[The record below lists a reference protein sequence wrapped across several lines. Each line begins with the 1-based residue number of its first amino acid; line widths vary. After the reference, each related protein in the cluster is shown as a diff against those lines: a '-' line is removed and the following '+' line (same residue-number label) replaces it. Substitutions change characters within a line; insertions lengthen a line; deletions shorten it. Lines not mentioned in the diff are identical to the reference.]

1 MNTEHT
7 IVKVENG
14 YTVTREEAVDG
25 TEPFPEYKIT
35 KFVFIDQD
43 SMLSWMKDNI

>member
-14 YTVTREEAVDG
+14 YLITREEAVNS
-25 TEPFPEYKIT
+25 EPFSEYKIT

-43 SMLSWMKDNI
+43 SMLSWMKDNV